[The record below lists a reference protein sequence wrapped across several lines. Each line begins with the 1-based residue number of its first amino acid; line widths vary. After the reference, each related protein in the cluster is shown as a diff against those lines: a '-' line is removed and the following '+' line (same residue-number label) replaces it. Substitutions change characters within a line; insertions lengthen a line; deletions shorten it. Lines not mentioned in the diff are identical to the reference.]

1 MPTRLRQKKGFTI
14 IELLVVLA
22 IIGIMESI
30 AMVSIRVAR
39 QKGLVARANADMY
52 TLRTAILQLEGNSA
66 KFPNHLSSASCV
78 ENVAA
83 VLLDNSGPVGIV
95 QNDSGAPYPNW
106 QGPYMSA
113 VPNDPWLT
121 AYRFNKWATCNGQ
134 EGCSG
139 IANGTRVQA
148 DRKSTRLNS
157 SHSQISYAVFFFND
171 TATTEIYTL
180 SLHDALPI

>member
-22 IIGIMESI
+22 IIGIMASI

-52 TLRTAILQLEGNSA
+52 TLRTAVLQLEGNSA

-121 AYRFNKWATCNGQ
+121 AYRFNKWAFCGA
-134 EGCSG
+134 EKVFAVMASG
-139 IANGTRVQA
+139 RGVQP
-148 DRKSTRLNS
+148 
-157 SHSQISYAVFFFND
+157 FFFLGPKKPGPPPYD
-171 TATTEIYTL
+171 TDNIYMVL
-180 SLHDALPI
+180 CR